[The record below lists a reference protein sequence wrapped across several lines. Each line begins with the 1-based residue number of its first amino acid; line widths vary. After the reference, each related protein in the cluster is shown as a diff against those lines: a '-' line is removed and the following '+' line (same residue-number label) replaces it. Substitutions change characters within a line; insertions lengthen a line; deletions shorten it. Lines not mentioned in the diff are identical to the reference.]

1 MEKEKFGELAKELTS
16 TLKMKLDAIRLKLH
30 KGMASC
36 MVGAGFSKNAEMDS
50 ATYMKDW
57 FELADDFYEALYREK
72 PKDSDVRYRSV
83 LKLASQVVASMGR
96 PSLESMIQKSL
107 PDERVNPGE
116 LHINLMKL
124 PWSDVFTTNYD
135 TLLERASIEANRYYH
150 KVTNK
155 ETLLYTPRPRLIKLH
170 GSFPDIRPFI
180 ITEEDYRTY
189 PNIYPEFVNTVRQ
202 SLIENC
208 LCLIGFSG
216 DDPNFLSWIGW
227 LRDVMGKQAAPVYQ
241 ITYNLQ
247 MHDSNVHLCRDLGI
261 DVVNLAD
268 IKGVRGFAEALD
280 FFLSYIEKNFETSWH
295 GRIKTLDREKG
306 EIDVFIEE
314 MRQVRESYPGW
325 VILPASYMKD
335 FSDAKERIPFWE
347 SLYKQCAN
355 VVVKQIAF
363 LYEVNW
369 RIETALGASDIEWYI
384 EAIKELP
391 FDPTEGMDSS
401 TNQKLFVLKLSLLNV
416 YRLKG
421 ASGEYKALLSS
432 IKERSVQLGLE
443 LEGQLIYFECLSAI
457 SVLDYERVQQ
467 LVARWTPR
475 SSDYQGNLW
484 KAGLLMEVG
493 QLREAELLLQNI
505 LKLVKRNILTSEF
518 SELLFSVRSA
528 IELFLWRM
536 DWTRSVDLKNL
547 ESIMRDCRD
556 MIVEAEGYPSR
567 LETTHGFNL
576 LSIGQ
581 SLHFGGGGF
590 EGDFYGAIRFFRLY
604 EKLGLPFGVPTV
616 FLTEFETKPFMIE
629 RLLRYYPS
637 YALQW
642 IVRCSDAQAIEALN
656 RGNLLH
662 INRGEACEFFDQ
674 LIGACEA
681 GLKSEAGR
689 FLQERVLKGLLPVL
703 VRLSVLLTQD
713 RMERLFDALCVVYRQ
728 YPRWYDEKQVTT
740 LFDNLSGESLRRC
753 QQKALVQPL
762 FRVHHLEQDFRM
774 PSLWQD
780 EIEYIEE
787 AGKIA
792 VEGLSSENSAEQQAA
807 YNRIMVLTCTKRKPA
822 DTAYLKEEVKKWR
835 AIPPLSDEK
844 LHSFFIFFGEESE
857 MLSIATSELN
867 SFLST
872 EFVNNHSTN
881 FISAIRDRLFRLQ
894 IGYSRFTEEQ
904 HVAFLTKIINI
915 LEENVDTFIKG
926 ELDHFLGFRKHVEE
940 LFSYLN
946 CYSLVDGLPSKDN
959 EIWKSFKE
967 VIELY
972 LKHDFPV
979 LTLMMHLSYRGI
991 WDQAVVEDYITEKVF
1006 STSRTLFQDAG
1017 EALVFLAKK
1026 ERAKVNQNLVKKI
1039 IEKISYV
1046 FDERT
1051 HEFLDI
1057 IRDLFLSDGLIGETR
1072 TMLEEWLSK
1081 LPNRIEGSSIAEEIK
1096 DDIRYYAN
1104 QIAGILSQGWPD
1116 STALCDWQEYMKGE
1130 KIKNDVRNG
1139 FDIGVGLAERR
1150 LNRSSH
1156 TD

>member
-1 MEKEKFGELAKELTS
+1 MHES
-16 TLKMKLDAIRLKLH
+16 NIR
-30 KGMASC
+30 
-36 MVGAGFSKNAEMDS
+36 
-50 ATYMKDW
+50 
-57 FELADDFYEALYREK
+57 
-72 PKDSDVRYRSV
+72 
-83 LKLASQVVASMGR
+83 
-96 PSLESMIQKSL
+96 
-107 PDERVNPGE
+107 
-116 LHINLMKL
+116 
-124 PWSDVFTTNYD
+124 
-135 TLLERASIEANRYYH
+135 
-150 KVTNK
+150 
-155 ETLLYTPRPRLIKLH
+155 
-170 GSFPDIRPFI
+170 
-180 ITEEDYRTY
+180 
-189 PNIYPEFVNTVRQ
+189 
-202 SLIENC
+202 
-208 LCLIGFSG
+208 
-216 DDPNFLSWIGW
+216 
-227 LRDVMGKQAAPVYQ
+227 
-241 ITYNLQ
+241 
-247 MHDSNVHLCRDLGI
+247 LCRDLGI
-261 DVVNLAD
+261 DVINLAD

-280 FFLSYIEKNFETSWH
+280 FFLTYIEKKSETSWY
-295 GRIKTLDREKG
+295 GRIETLDREKG

-314 MRQVRESYPGW
+314 MRLVRESYPGW
-325 VILPASYMKD
+325 IILPASYMKY
-335 FSDAKERIPFWE
+335 FSDAKEEIPFWD

-355 VVVKQIAF
+355 IVVKQIAF

-391 FDPTEGMDSS
+391 FDPIEGMDSAIYE
-401 TNQKLFVLKLSLLNV
+401 KLFVLKLSLLNV

-421 ASGEYKALLSS
+421 ANEEYKALLNS
-432 IKERSVQLGLE
+432 IKDRSDQLGLE
-443 LEGQLIYFECLSAI
+443 LEGQLTYIECLSAI

-518 SELLFSVRSA
+518 SELLFSARSA
-528 IELFLWRM
+528 IELFLWKM
-536 DWTRSVDLKNL
+536 DSTHSVDLKNL

-556 MIVEAEGYPSR
+556 MIVKAESRPPR
-567 LETTHGFNL
+567 LEATHGFNL

-581 SLHFGGGGF
+581 ALHFGGGGF
-590 EGDFYGAIRFFRLY
+590 DGSFYGAVRFFRLY

-642 IVRCSDAQAIEALN
+642 IVRCSDAQAIETLN
-656 RGNLLH
+656 RGNLLY
-662 INRGEACEFFDQ
+662 ISREEACDFFDQ
-674 LIGACEA
+674 LIDACEA
-681 GLKSEAGR
+681 GLKSEAGH
-689 FLQERVLKGLLPVL
+689 FLQERVLTGLLPVL

-728 YPRWYDEKQVTT
+728 YPRSYDEKQVTT

-787 AGKIA
+787 ACKIA

-807 YNRIMVLTCTKRKPA
+807 YNRIVVLKRVFA
-822 DTAYLKEEVKKWR
+822 DTAYLTEEVKKWR

-844 LHSFFIFFGEESE
+844 LRSFFTFPGEESE
-857 MLSIATSELN
+857 MLPIATSELN

-872 EFVNNHSTN
+872 EFVNNHSYN

-915 LEENVDTFIKG
+915 LEENEDTFIKG
-926 ELDHFLGFRKHVEE
+926 ELDHFLSFRKHVEE

-946 CYSLVDGLPSKDN
+946 RYSLVDGLPSKDN

-972 LKHDFPV
+972 LKHDFSV

-991 WDQAVVEDYITEKVF
+991 WDQVVVEDDITEKLF
-1006 STSRTLFQDAG
+1006 SKSRALFQDAG

-1026 ERAKVNQNLVKKI
+1026 EGAKMNQNLVKKI

-1051 HEFLDI
+1051 HEYLDI
-1057 IRDLFLSDGLIGETR
+1057 IRDLFLSDGLIDETR

-1116 STALCDWQEYMKGE
+1116 STALCGWQEYMKGE

-1139 FDIGVGLAERR
+1139 FYLGVGLAERR

-1156 TD
+1156 TE

>member
-1 MEKEKFGELAKELTS
+1 M
-16 TLKMKLDAIRLKLH
+16 R
-30 KGMASC
+30 
-36 MVGAGFSKNAEMDS
+36 
-50 ATYMKDW
+50 
-57 FELADDFYEALYREK
+57 
-72 PKDSDVRYRSV
+72 
-83 LKLASQVVASMGR
+83 
-96 PSLESMIQKSL
+96 
-107 PDERVNPGE
+107 
-116 LHINLMKL
+116 
-124 PWSDVFTTNYD
+124 NY
-135 TLLERASIEANRYYH
+135 S
-150 KVTNK
+150 
-155 ETLLYTPRPRLIKLH
+155 
-170 GSFPDIRPFI
+170 
-180 ITEEDYRTY
+180 
-189 PNIYPEFVNTVRQ
+189 
-202 SLIENC
+202 
-208 LCLIGFSG
+208 
-216 DDPNFLSWIGW
+216 
-227 LRDVMGKQAAPVYQ
+227 
-241 ITYNLQ
+241 
-247 MHDSNVHLCRDLGI
+247 
-261 DVVNLAD
+261 
-268 IKGVRGFAEALD
+268 
-280 FFLSYIEKNFETSWH
+280 
-295 GRIKTLDREKG
+295 
-306 EIDVFIEE
+306 
-314 MRQVRESYPGW
+314 
-325 VILPASYMKD
+325 
-335 FSDAKERIPFWE
+335 
-347 SLYKQCAN
+347 
-355 VVVKQIAF
+355 
-363 LYEVNW
+363 
-369 RIETALGASDIEWYI
+369 
-384 EAIKELP
+384 
-391 FDPTEGMDSS
+391 
-401 TNQKLFVLKLSLLNV
+401 
-416 YRLKG
+416 
-421 ASGEYKALLSS
+421 
-432 IKERSVQLGLE
+432 
-443 LEGQLIYFECLSAI
+443 
-457 SVLDYERVQQ
+457 YERVQQ

-547 ESIMRDCRD
+547 KSIMRDCRD
-556 MIVEAEGYPSR
+556 MIVKAESRSAR
-567 LETTHGFNL
+567 LETTHEFNL

-581 SLHFGGGGF
+581 SLHFEGVGF
-590 EGDFYGAIRFFRLY
+590 DGSFYGAVRFFRLY

-642 IVRCSDAQAIEALN
+642 IVRCSDAQAIETLN
-656 RGNLLH
+656 RGNLLY
-662 INRGEACEFFDQ
+662 ISREEACDFFDQ
-674 LIGACEA
+674 LIDACEA

-689 FLQERVLKGLLPVL
+689 FLQERVLTGLLPVL
-703 VRLSVLLTQD
+703 VRLSVLLTQN
-713 RMERLFDALCVVYRQ
+713 RMERLFDALCVVYQQ
-728 YPRWYDEKQVTT
+728 YPRSYDEKQVTT

-807 YNRIMVLTCTKRKPA
+807 YNRIVVLNSTKRKAA
-822 DTAYLKEEVKKWR
+822 DIAYLKEEVKKWR

-844 LHSFFIFFGEESE
+844 LHSFFTFPGEESE
-857 MLSIATSELN
+857 MLPIDTSELN

-872 EFVNNHSTN
+872 EFINDHSSN
-881 FISAIRDRLFRLQ
+881 FISAIRDRLFCPQ
-894 IGYSRFTEEQ
+894 IGYSRYTEEQ
-904 HVAFLTKIINI
+904 RIAFLTKIINI
-915 LEENVDTFIKG
+915 LEENVDTLIKG
-926 ELDHFLGFRKHVEE
+926 ELDHFWGFRKDVEE

-946 CYSLVDGLPSKDN
+946 HYSLVDWLPSKDN

-972 LKHDFPV
+972 LKHDFSV

-991 WDQAVVEDYITEKVF
+991 WDQVVVEDHITEKLF
-1006 STSRTLFQDAG
+1006 SKSRALFQDAG

-1026 ERAKVNQNLVKKI
+1026 EGAKMNQNLVKKI

-1051 HEFLDI
+1051 HEYLDI
-1057 IRDLFLSDGLIGETR
+1057 IRDLFLSDGLIDETR

-1116 STALCDWQEYMKGE
+1116 STALCGWQEYMKGE

-1139 FDIGVGLAERR
+1139 FNLGVGLAERR

-1156 TD
+1156 TE

>member
-1 MEKEKFGELAKELTS
+1 M
-16 TLKMKLDAIRLKLH
+16 
-30 KGMASC
+30 
-36 MVGAGFSKNAEMDS
+36 
-50 ATYMKDW
+50 
-57 FELADDFYEALYREK
+57 
-72 PKDSDVRYRSV
+72 
-83 LKLASQVVASMGR
+83 
-96 PSLESMIQKSL
+96 
-107 PDERVNPGE
+107 
-116 LHINLMKL
+116 
-124 PWSDVFTTNYD
+124 
-135 TLLERASIEANRYYH
+135 
-150 KVTNK
+150 
-155 ETLLYTPRPRLIKLH
+155 H

-189 PNIYPEFVNTVRQ
+189 PSLFPEFVNTVRQ

-247 MHDSNVHLCRDLGI
+247 MHESNIRLCRDLGI
-261 DVVNLAD
+261 DVINLAD

-280 FFLSYIEKNFETSWH
+280 FFLTYIEKKSETSWY
-295 GRIKTLDREKG
+295 GRIETLDREKG

-314 MRQVRESYPGW
+314 MRLVRESYPGW
-325 VILPASYMKD
+325 IILPASYMKY
-335 FSDAKERIPFWE
+335 FSDAKEEIPFWD

-355 VVVKQIAF
+355 IVVKQIAF

-391 FDPTEGMDSS
+391 FDPIEGMDSAIYE
-401 TNQKLFVLKLSLLNV
+401 KLFVLKLSLLNV

-421 ASGEYKALLSS
+421 ANEEYKALLNS
-432 IKERSVQLGLE
+432 IKDRSDQLGLE
-443 LEGQLIYFECLSAI
+443 LEGQLTYIECLSAI

-518 SELLFSVRSA
+518 SELLFSARSA
-528 IELFLWRM
+528 IELFLWKM
-536 DWTRSVDLKNL
+536 DSTHSVDLKNL

-556 MIVEAEGYPSR
+556 MIVKAESRPPR
-567 LETTHGFNL
+567 LEATHGFNL

-581 SLHFGGGGF
+581 ALHFGGGGF
-590 EGDFYGAIRFFRLY
+590 DGSFYGAVRFFRLY

-642 IVRCSDAQAIEALN
+642 IVRCSDAQAIETLN
-656 RGNLLH
+656 RGNLLY
-662 INRGEACEFFDQ
+662 ISREEACDFFDQ
-674 LIGACEA
+674 LIDACEA
-681 GLKSEAGR
+681 GLKSEAGH
-689 FLQERVLKGLLPVL
+689 FLQERVLTGLLPVL

-728 YPRWYDEKQVTT
+728 YPRSYDEKQVTT

-787 AGKIA
+787 ACKIA

-807 YNRIMVLTCTKRKPA
+807 YNRIVVLKRVFA
-822 DTAYLKEEVKKWR
+822 DTAYLTEEVKKWR

-844 LHSFFIFFGEESE
+844 LRSFFTFPGEESE
-857 MLSIATSELN
+857 MLPIATSELN

-872 EFVNNHSTN
+872 EFVNNHSYN

-915 LEENVDTFIKG
+915 LEENEDTFIKG
-926 ELDHFLGFRKHVEE
+926 ELDHFLSFRKHVEE

-946 CYSLVDGLPSKDN
+946 RYSLVDGLPSKDN

-972 LKHDFPV
+972 LKHDFSV

-991 WDQAVVEDYITEKVF
+991 WDQVVVEDDITEKLF
-1006 STSRTLFQDAG
+1006 SKSRALFQDAG

-1026 ERAKVNQNLVKKI
+1026 EGAKMNQNLVKKI

-1051 HEFLDI
+1051 HEYLDI
-1057 IRDLFLSDGLIGETR
+1057 IRDLFLSDGLIDETR

-1116 STALCDWQEYMKGE
+1116 STALCGWQEYMKGE

-1139 FDIGVGLAERR
+1139 FYLGVGLAERR

-1156 TD
+1156 TE

>member
-1 MEKEKFGELAKELTS
+1 MDEKRFAELAKELNS
-16 TLKMKLDAIRLKLH
+16 TLRMKLDTIRLNLH

-83 LKLASQVVASMGR
+83 LKLASQVEASMGR

-155 ETLLYTPRPRLIKLH
+155 ATLLYTPRPRLIKLH

-216 DDPNFLSWIGW
+216 DDPNFLNWIGW

-247 MHDSNVHLCRDLGI
+247 MHDSNVHLCRALGI
-261 DVVNLAD
+261 DVINLAD

-280 FFLSYIEKNFETSWH
+280 FFLFYIEKNFETSWY
-295 GRIKTLDREKG
+295 GRIETLDREKG

-314 MRQVRESYPGW
+314 MRLVRESYPGW
-325 VILPASYMKD
+325 IILPASYMKY
-335 FSDAKERIPFWE
+335 FSDAKEETPFWD

-369 RIETALGASDIEWYI
+369 RIETALGASDIGWYI

-391 FDPTEGMDSS
+391 FDPVEGMDSAIYE
-401 TNQKLFVLKLSLLNV
+401 KLFVLKLSLLNV

-421 ASGEYKALLSS
+421 ANEEYKALLNSM
-432 IKERSVQLGLE
+432 KDRSVQLGLE
-443 LEGQLIYFECLSAI
+443 LEGQLTYIECLSAI

-518 SELLFSVRSA
+518 SELLFSARSA
-528 IELFLWRM
+528 IELFLWKM
-536 DWTRSVDLKNL
+536 DSTHSVDLKNL
-547 ESIMRDCRD
+547 ESLMRDCRD
-556 MIVEAEGYPSR
+556 MIVKAESCPPL

-581 SLHFGGGGF
+581 ALHFGGGGF
-590 EGDFYGAIRFFRLY
+590 DGSFYGAVRFFRLY

-642 IVRCSDAQAIEALN
+642 IVRCSDAQAIETLN
-656 RGNLLH
+656 RGNLLY
-662 INRGEACEFFDQ
+662 ISREEACDFFDQ
-674 LIGACEA
+674 LIDACEA

-689 FLQERVLKGLLPVL
+689 FLQERVLTGLLPVL

-728 YPRWYDEKQVTT
+728 YSQSYDEKLVKT

-774 PSLWQD
+774 PSLWKD

-807 YNRIMVLTCTKRKPA
+807 YNRIMVLMSTKRMPA

-867 SFLST
+867 SFLNDRS
-872 EFVNNHSTN
+872 SN
-881 FISAIRDRLFRLQ
+881 FISEIRNKLFRLQ
-894 IGYSRFTEEQ
+894 IGYSRFTEEK
-904 HVAFLTKIINI
+904 HIAFLTKIINI
-915 LEENVDTFIKG
+915 LEENVDTYIKG
-926 ELDHFLGFRKHVEE
+926 ELDHFLGFRKDVEE

-946 CYSLVDGLPSKDN
+946 RYSLVDGLPSKDN

-991 WDQAVVEDYITEKVF
+991 WDQAVVEDNITKNLF
-1006 STSRTLFQDAG
+1006 STSRVLFQDAG
-1017 EALVFLAKK
+1017 KALLFLAKK
-1026 ERAKVNQNLVKKI
+1026 EGTKVNQNLVQEI

-1051 HEFLDI
+1051 YEYLYI
-1057 IRDLFLSDGLIGETR
+1057 IRELLLNDGLIEETR

-1116 STALCDWQEYMKGE
+1116 STDLCGWQEYMKGE
-1130 KIKNDVRNG
+1130 MIKNDVRNG
-1139 FDIGVGLAERR
+1139 FDKGVGWAERR

-1156 TD
+1156 TE

>member
-1 MEKEKFGELAKELTS
+1 M
-16 TLKMKLDAIRLKLH
+16 
-30 KGMASC
+30 
-36 MVGAGFSKNAEMDS
+36 
-50 ATYMKDW
+50 
-57 FELADDFYEALYREK
+57 
-72 PKDSDVRYRSV
+72 
-83 LKLASQVVASMGR
+83 
-96 PSLESMIQKSL
+96 
-107 PDERVNPGE
+107 
-116 LHINLMKL
+116 
-124 PWSDVFTTNYD
+124 
-135 TLLERASIEANRYYH
+135 
-150 KVTNK
+150 
-155 ETLLYTPRPRLIKLH
+155 
-170 GSFPDIRPFI
+170 
-180 ITEEDYRTY
+180 
-189 PNIYPEFVNTVRQ
+189 
-202 SLIENC
+202 
-208 LCLIGFSG
+208 
-216 DDPNFLSWIGW
+216 
-227 LRDVMGKQAAPVYQ
+227 
-241 ITYNLQ
+241 
-247 MHDSNVHLCRDLGI
+247 
-261 DVVNLAD
+261 
-268 IKGVRGFAEALD
+268 
-280 FFLSYIEKNFETSWH
+280 
-295 GRIKTLDREKG
+295 
-306 EIDVFIEE
+306 
-314 MRQVRESYPGW
+314 
-325 VILPASYMKD
+325 
-335 FSDAKERIPFWE
+335 
-347 SLYKQCAN
+347 
-355 VVVKQIAF
+355 
-363 LYEVNW
+363 NW

-384 EAIKELP
+384 EAIKELS
-391 FDPTEGMDSS
+391 FDPIEGMDSA
-401 TNQKLFVLKLSLLNV
+401 TYEKLFVLKLSLLNV

-421 ASGEYKALLSS
+421 ANEEYKALLNS
-432 IKERSVQLGLE
+432 IKDRPVQLGLE
-443 LEGQLIYFECLSAI
+443 LEGQLTYIECLSAI

-518 SELLFSVRSA
+518 SELLFSARSA
-528 IELFLWRM
+528 IELFLWKM
-536 DWTRSVDLKNL
+536 DSTHSVDIKNL

-556 MIVEAEGYPSR
+556 MIVKAESCPPL

-590 EGDFYGAIRFFRLY
+590 DGSFYGAVRFFRLY

-642 IVRCSDAQAIEALN
+642 IVRCSDAQAIETLN
-656 RGNLLH
+656 RGNLLY
-662 INRGEACEFFDQ
+662 ISREEACDFFDQ
-674 LIGACEA
+674 LIDACEA

-728 YPRWYDEKQVTT
+728 YSQSYDEKQVTT

-762 FRVHHLEQDFRM
+762 FRVYHLEQDFRM

-807 YNRIMVLTCTKRKPA
+807 YNRIKVLNRTKSMPA
-822 DTAYLKEEVKKWR
+822 DTAYLTEEVKKWR

-844 LHSFFIFFGEESE
+844 LRSFFTFPGEESE
-857 MLSIATSELN
+857 MLPIAISELN

-872 EFVNNHSTN
+872 EFVNNHSSN

-915 LEENVDTFIKG
+915 LEENEDTFIKG
-926 ELDHFLGFRKHVEE
+926 ELDHFLSFREDFREDVKE
-940 LFSYLN
+940 LCSYLN
-946 CYSLVDGLPSKDN
+946 RYSLVDGLPAKDN

-991 WDQAVVEDYITEKVF
+991 WDQVVVEDYITEKVF
-1006 STSRTLFQDAG
+1006 SKSRALFQDAG

-1026 ERAKVNQNLVKKI
+1026 EGTKVNQNLVQEI

-1051 HEFLDI
+1051 YEYLDI
-1057 IRDLFLSDGLIGETR
+1057 IRDLFLNDGLIDKTR

-1116 STALCDWQEYMKGE
+1116 STALCDWQEYMKEE

-1139 FDIGVGLAERR
+1139 FNIGVGWAERR